1 MKLPSRLVRASQLL
15 LGLVIAASL
24 VWLVFRHEDFG
35 SVWQSITTVRVLP
48 LVGAVALA
56 TLPFAL
62 RVPRWRLLLG
72 RRGDATLPDS
82 SLWHAIAIGF
92 TANNVLPARAG
103 ELLRVVAVHRLAR
116 VPIATGLSSVA
127 VERVLDALV
136 ALGLFGIGLMAA
148 HLPSAV
154 TIGGKPVAA
163 LATRLGLICLV
174 ALALAVLAARHREA
188 TVALL
193 ARLLPHRPF
202 SEHVVAFADR
212 VLVGLGA
219 FRDPRHAAPVL
230 AWSLAIWVV
239 NAAAFYVAFFAFGFQ
254 LPFTAALVVQG
265 LLLVAIA
272 APQLPGYVGTFEA
285 TIAGALYLYGVDRN
299 AALAYAVVYHVT
311 TFIPITT
318 LGAWSAVRTGV
329 GLRPPQVAT
338 P

>member
-1 MKLPSRLVRASQLL
+1 MRAAQLL
-15 LGLVIAASL
+15 LGLIMAAGL
-24 VWLVFRHEDFG
+24 VWLAFRHEDLAV
-35 SVWQSITTVRVLP
+35 VWQSITHVRIVP

-56 TLPFAL
+56 TSTFAL

-72 RRGDATLPDS
+72 RRGDSTLPDS

-103 ELLRVVAVHRLAR
+103 EVLRVVAVNRLAR
-116 VPIATGLSSVA
+116 IPFATGLSSVA

-136 ALGLFGIGLMAA
+136 ALGLFGVGLMAA
-148 HLPSAV
+148 HFPSAV

-163 LATRLGLICLV
+163 VATRLGIICLV

-188 TVALL
+188 TVELV
-193 ARLLPHRPF
+193 ARLLPRRPF
-202 SEHVVAFADR
+202 SEHIVAFADR
-212 VLVGLGA
+212 VLMGLGA
-219 FRDPRHAAPVL
+219 FRDPMHAAPVL
-230 AWSLAIWVV
+230 AWSLAIWLV
-239 NAAAFYVAFFAFGFQ
+239 NASAFYVAFFAFGFH

-285 TIAGALYLYGVDRN
+285 TIAGALYLYGVDHN
-299 AALAYAVVYHVT
+299 TALAYAVMYHIT